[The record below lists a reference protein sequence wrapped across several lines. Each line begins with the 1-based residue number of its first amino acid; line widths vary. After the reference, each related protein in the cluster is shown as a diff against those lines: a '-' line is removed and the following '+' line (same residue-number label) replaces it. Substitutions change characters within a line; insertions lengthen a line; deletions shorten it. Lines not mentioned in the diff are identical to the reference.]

1 MAVKTHN
8 TTGAPPSELMK
19 HDVSSNSLS
28 ITLTTS
34 LEQFVN
40 RDVANCDAC
49 LFCDD
54 TCGNADCTCT
64 RKASRPASPLSA
76 QSFPFISVPK
86 CGDKCSERTYTMCQL
101 RRHNTEESAWL
112 LVGDTIY
119 DATRFLEIH
128 PGGKQSILKKSG
140 GACDCTADMHFH
152 SRTAIKKMK
161 AHKVGKV
168 RKCEREAVIHATDD
182 QCIIC

>member
-1 MAVKTHN
+1 
-8 TTGAPPSELMK
+8 
-19 HDVSSNSLS
+19 
-28 ITLTTS
+28 
-34 LEQFVN
+34 
-40 RDVANCDAC
+40 
-49 LFCDD
+49 
-54 TCGNADCTCT
+54 
-64 RKASRPASPLSA
+64 
-76 QSFPFISVPK
+76 
-86 CGDKCSERTYTMCQL
+86 
-101 RRHNTEESAWL
+101 
-112 LVGDTIY
+112 VGDTIY